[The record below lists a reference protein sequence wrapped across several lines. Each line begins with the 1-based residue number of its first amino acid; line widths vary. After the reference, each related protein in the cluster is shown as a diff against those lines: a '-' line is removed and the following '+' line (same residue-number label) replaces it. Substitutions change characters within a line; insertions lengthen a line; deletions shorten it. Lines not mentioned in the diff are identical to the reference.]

1 MVAPVLTPVDQGR
14 QYGREVMRQCCQSL
28 QAQAE
33 AEFITM
39 ENHTLLL
46 SKLSIESG
54 FFRKC

>member
-14 QYGREVMRQCCQSL
+14 QYGCGVTAQCYQSL
-28 QAQAE
+28 QAQAGT
-33 AEFITM
+33 EFITV

-46 SKLSIESG
+46 SRLSIESG